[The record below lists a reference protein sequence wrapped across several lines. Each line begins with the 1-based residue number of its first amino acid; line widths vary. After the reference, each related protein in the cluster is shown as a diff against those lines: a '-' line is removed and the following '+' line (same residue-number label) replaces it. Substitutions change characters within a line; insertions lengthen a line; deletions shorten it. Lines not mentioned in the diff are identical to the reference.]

1 MEQINGLIFFFL
13 AILIGYFATK
23 ARMLPETAADV
34 LSAALI
40 NICYPAMILDT
51 FIHIDTDSLLHTGLP
66 VAAASLCVTVVLFF
80 LALWLFREQSAK
92 RKSLLCIMTGIG
104 NTSYVAIPL
113 LSVFLSAEGM
123 FIAIV
128 NSAVQDILI
137 WSLYHPLF
145 LGSGTKDKKELLRKI
160 FTSPCLIAVI
170 VGVIMAAYRVSLPSF
185 LQVTVSRLS
194 DTVAPVALLFLGAL
208 ICRHGLLSWRRDRM
222 AIVYAFAKVLVLP
235 LVVYAVLCLFL
246 PASTTL
252 LLAILFASPAPL
264 TAVVWSKIYDSDE
277 HFAVNGCISS
287 TLLYLIVASA
297 ALYLFSQMG
306 LL

>member
-13 AILIGYFATK
+13 AIFVGYFATK
-23 ARMLPETAADV
+23 AHLLPDSAADV

-40 NICYPAMILDT
+40 NIFYPAMILDT

-66 VAAASLCVTVVLFF
+66 VAVATLGVTVVLFF
-80 LALWLFREQSAK
+80 VALWLFRKQPAN
-92 RKSLLCIMTGIG
+92 RKPLMCIMTGIG

-113 LSVFLSAEGM
+113 LSVFLPAEGM

-145 LGSGTKDKKELLRKI
+145 LGAGTKDRKELLRKI

-170 VGVIMAAYRVSLPSF
+170 VGVIMAACRVSLPSF

-208 ICRHGLLSWRRDRM
+208 ICRHGLLSWRKDRT
-222 AIVYAFAKVLVLP
+222 AIVYALAKVLALP
-235 LVVYAVLCLFL
+235 LVVYIVLQFFL
-246 PASTTL
+246 PTSTTL

-264 TAVVWSKIYDSDE
+264 TAVVWSKIYNSDE
-277 HFAVNGCISS
+277 AFAVNGCICS
-287 TLLYLIVASA
+287 TLLYLPIAAA

>member
-13 AILIGYFATK
+13 VIFIGYFATK
-23 ARMLPETAADV
+23 SRLLPQEAADV
-34 LSAALI
+34 LPAVLL

-51 FIHIDTDSLLHTGLP
+51 FIHIDTEALLHTGLP
-66 VAAASLCVTVVLFF
+66 VALATLGVTAVLFF
-80 LALWLFREQSAK
+80 VALWLFRKQPAH
-92 RKSLLCIMTGIG
+92 RKPLLCIMTGIG

-113 LSVFLSAEGM
+113 LSVFLPAEGM
-123 FIAIV
+123 FVAIV

-145 LGSGTKDKKELLRKI
+145 LGSGTKNKKELLRKI

-170 VGVIMAAYRVSLPSF
+170 VGVVLAACRVTLPAF

-194 DTVAPVALLFLGAL
+194 DTVAPIALLFLGAL
-208 ICRHGLLSWRRDRM
+208 ICRHGLFSWRKDRL
-222 AIVYAFAKVLVLP
+222 AIVYSFAKVLLLP
-235 LVVYAVLCLFL
+235 LVVYAVLRLFL
-246 PASTTL
+246 PTSTTL

-277 HFAVNGCISS
+277 VFAVNGCISS
-287 TLLYLIVASA
+287 TLLYLPIAAA
-297 ALYLFSQMG
+297 ALYLLSQMG